1 MPEHHARS
9 TITGSSA
16 GRRRRPATLSPA
28 RAAERDLV
36 AAAQELAP
44 RIRARRADIE
54 QQRRLPT
61 ELVAAMHELKLFRL
75 FIPSELDGLET
86 DLLTAARVVEQVA
99 IADGAAGW
107 SLMIGSTYGL
117 MAALL
122 PRETARDIYG
132 PTDAVAAGALRPTGT
147 ARVVEGGYR
156 VDGRWAFAS
165 GIPHATY
172 WNAGCF
178 VMEGDRRRTAADGVP
193 EVRLVFF
200 PPQDGE
206 LIDTWHVGGLRG
218 TGSHDYA
225 VRDLFVPAARSITLD
240 DKPWATGALYR
251 VPLQVLLD
259 TSMAAVGLGIGR
271 AAIDAFVELA
281 SVKTASAGSGKPVA
295 ERAMAQANV
304 ARAEAALLSARGFLY
319 DTAGGVWDDVV
330 SGRAPDARQLAIAR
344 LARINAIAAA
354 AQAVDLMYEAGGGSS
369 IYTSSPLE
377 RCLRDIRTASQHVS
391 MATANYEI
399 IGRVLLGLP
408 PDRPAHRL

>member
-1 MPEHHARS
+1 M
-9 TITGSSA
+9 
-16 GRRRRPATLSPA
+16 
-28 RAAERDLV
+28 AAERDLV
-36 AAAQELAP
+36 AAARGLAP
-44 RIRARRADIE
+44 RIRTLRADIE
-54 QQRRLPT
+54 RQRRLPP
-61 ELVAAMHELKLFRL
+61 ELVAALHELKLFRL
-75 FIPSELDGLET
+75 FIPGELGGLQT

-99 IADGAAGW
+99 IADGSAGW

-122 PRETARDIYG
+122 PRDTARDIFG
-132 PTDAVAAGALRPTGT
+132 PPDAVAAGALRPTGT

-172 WNAGCF
+172 WNAGCL
-178 VMEGDRRRTAADGVP
+178 VMEGATQRTTAAGAP

-200 PPQDGE
+200 PPQDSE
-206 LIDTWHVGGLRG
+206 LIDTWDVGGLRG

-225 VRDLFVPAARSITLD
+225 VRDLFVPAARSATLD
-240 DKPWATGALYR
+240 DRPWAAGALYR
-251 VPLQVLLD
+251 VPIQALLD

-281 SVKTASAGSGKPVA
+281 AAKPASAGSATPLA
-295 ERAMAQANV
+295 ERALAQAAV

-319 DTAGGVWDDVV
+319 DTAGGIWDDVRR
-330 SGRAPDARQLAIAR
+330 GCPPDARRLAIAR
-344 LARINAIAAA
+344 LARINAIAASS
-354 AQAVDLMYEAGGGSS
+354 QAVDLVYEAGGGSS
-369 IYTSSPLE
+369 IYATSPLE

>member
-1 MPEHHARS
+1 M
-9 TITGSSA
+9 
-16 GRRRRPATLSPA
+16 
-28 RAAERDLV
+28 AAELDLV
-36 AAAQELAP
+36 AAAQGLAP
-44 RIRARRADIE
+44 RIRSQRGDIE
-54 QQRRLPT
+54 RQRRLPP
-61 ELVAAMHELKLFRL
+61 ELVAAMHALKLFRL
-75 FIPSELDGLET
+75 FIPSELGGLET

-122 PRETARDIYG
+122 PQDTARAIYG
-132 PTDAVAAGALRPTGT
+132 PPDAVVAGALRPTGT
-147 ARVVEGGYR
+147 ARVAPGGYR

-178 VMEGDRRRTAADGVP
+178 VMEGATRRATAEGAP
-193 EVRLVFF
+193 EIRIVFF

-206 LIDTWHVGGLRG
+206 LIDTWDVGGLRG

-225 VRDLFVPAARSITLD
+225 VRDLFVPAAHSLTLD
-240 DKPWATGALYR
+240 DEPWAAGALYR
-251 VPLQVLLD
+251 VPLQALLD

-281 SVKTASAGSGKPVA
+281 AIKTASAGSGKPLA
-295 ERAMAQANV
+295 ERAMAQVNV

-319 DTAGGVWDDVV
+319 DTAGGIWNDVLG
-330 SGRAPDARQLAIAR
+330 GRAPDARQLAIAR

-354 AQAVDLMYEAGGGSS
+354 SLAIDLVYEAGGGSS
-369 IYTSSPLE
+369 IYASSPLE

-391 MATANYEI
+391 MAAANYETV
-399 IGRVLLGLP
+399 GRVLLGLP
-408 PDRPAHRL
+408 PDRPVHRL

>member
-1 MPEHHARS
+1 M
-9 TITGSSA
+9 
-16 GRRRRPATLSPA
+16 
-28 RAAERDLV
+28 AADPGLV
-36 AAAQELAP
+36 AAAQGLAP
-44 RIRARRADIE
+44 RIRAWRADIE
-54 QQRRLPT
+54 HQRRLPP
-61 ELVAAMHELKLFRL
+61 ELVGAMHELKLFRL
-75 FIPSELDGLET
+75 FIPAELGGLET

-132 PTDAVAAGALRPTGT
+132 PPDAVAAGALRPTGT
-147 ARVVEGGYR
+147 ARVVEGGYC
-156 VDGRWAFAS
+156 VNGRWAFAS

-172 WNAGCF
+172 WNAGCL
-178 VMEGDRRRTAADGVP
+178 VMDGATRRTSADGTA
-193 EVRLVFF
+193 EVRMVFF

-206 LIDTWHVGGLRG
+206 LIDTWNVGGLRG
-218 TGSHDYA
+218 TGSHDYT
-225 VRDLFVPAARSITLD
+225 VRDLFVPATRSITLD
-240 DKPWATGALYR
+240 DKPWADGALYR
-251 VPLQVLLD
+251 VPMQALLD

-281 SVKTASAGSGKPVA
+281 TVKTASAGSSKPVA
-295 ERAMAQANV
+295 ERAMAQVNV

-319 DTAGGVWDDVV
+319 DTAGGIWDDVL

-344 LARINAIAAA
+344 LARINTIAAA
-354 AQAVDLMYEAGGGSS
+354 ALAVDLVYEAGGGSS

-399 IGRVLLGLP
+399 IGRVLLGLS